1 MYRHYIKFFFKIKQN
16 ENDSFTQQYR
26 PQSEVFRAIDFFLGR
41 LSNAKIDYI
50 HRNHNPVRSQP

>member
-26 PQSEVFRAIDFFLGR
+26 PQSEVFRAIDFFWG
-41 LSNAKIDYI
+41 DY
-50 HRNHNPVRSQP
+50 PTPK